1 MRPMDRRTITLLV
14 IIFLI
19 FSASGCLPPAKPP
32 PAYYTLDPG
41 PASELTGL
49 EHGLAIGIGPLWL
62 APHLKRLQIV
72 TRESNTQL
80 RLSESH
86 QWAEPL
92 QVAIYS
98 IIAIKIASELNTNSI
113 YEFPLR
119 RKRPLDYRVAI
130 DVLRLDGRIGG
141 EVECVARWII
151 SSGDGKK
158 ELVSRISRIVKSTQG
173 EDYDAFI
180 QAESRAVAA
189 LGKEIADAIKS
200 KM

>member
-1 MRPMDRRTITLLV
+1 MSNI
-14 IIFLI
+14 
-19 FSASGCLPPAKPP
+19 
-32 PAYYTLDPG
+32 
-41 PASELTGL
+41 
-49 EHGLAIGIGPLWL
+49 
-62 APHLKRLQIV
+62 RLNRHRQEWSIV

-98 IIAIKIASELNTNSI
+98 IIAIKISSELNTNRI

-119 RKRPLDYRVAI
+119 CKRPLDYRVAI

-141 EVECVARWII
+141 EVECVVRWII

-158 ELVSRISRIVKSTQG
+158 ELVSRISRIVKSIQS